1 MLKLAAAIVFGVTL
15 LSGSAPAQPKG
26 GKAGRIRALTLFGE
40 AFERIRRDAV
50 DPVSDAKLI
59 GSAIAG
65 MLAGLDP
72 HASFMDDAAFKASQT
87 PANDDAGTLGLAV
100 TIQNGQLQVIS
111 PEDGRRRRAPGSDRA
126 T

>member
-1 MLKLAAAIVFGVTL
+1 MLKLAAAIVFGVAL

-26 GKAGRIRALTLFGE
+26 GKAGGYKQLTLFGE
-40 AFERIRRDAV
+40 TFERIRRDAV

-87 PANDDAGTLGLAV
+87 PANDM
-100 TIQNGQLQVIS
+100 
-111 PEDGRRRRAPGSDRA
+111 PAPSGWR
-126 T
+126 

>member
-15 LSGSAPAQPKG
+15 LSGSAPAQPKA
-26 GKAGRIRALTLFGE
+26 GKAGGYEQLTLFGE
-40 AFERIRRDAV
+40 AFERIRRDAA

-87 PANDDAGTLGLAV
+87 PANDM
-100 TIQNGQLQVIS
+100 
-111 PEDGRRRRAPGSDRA
+111 PAPSGWR
-126 T
+126 